1 MSILNRIM
9 KLGSN
14 PVVNFTK
21 KGSVKTADVIAK
33 KIDIG
38 HWASNLLRAPHAD
51 EFIAS
56 TGKQNAKI
64 ISDNIVRLSDN
75 VAPYRVITKR
85 LPSGTTIAQAY
96 DVSGP
101 RFKEVISKRSK
112 ALSYTG
118 AHAGSYD
125 SCYNGRCVLVNDF
138 VTGSSIYKP
147 MHYPSSKA
155 IYTPA
160 NQSVNDGF
168 LSNANGLT
176 AFSNMNNVDYKK
188 LKDMKLVY

>member
-51 EFIAS
+51 EFIVS

-64 ISDNIVRLSDN
+64 ISDNIVRFADN
-75 VAPYRVITKR
+75 GYPYRVITKR

-96 DVSGP
+96 DVAGP
-101 RFKEVISKRSK
+101 RFKEVITKHGK
-112 ALSYTG
+112 TLSYGGVTG
-118 AHAGSYD
+118 EGNAILSK
-125 SCYNGRCVLVNDF
+125 NF
-138 VTGSSIYKP
+138 VTGVGIYKP
-147 MHYPSSKA
+147 MYNPSSKVK
-155 IYTPA
+155 YVPA
-160 NQSVNDGF
+160 NCNFKDGF
-168 LSNANGLT
+168 IEKAEGLT